1 MFNLFRRLRKAPDMP
16 AVLLLSGLPPEQNA
30 LLLSSAPPGFQT
42 RWLSSRAPVEE
53 KLQAVAD
60 ADFLLLWGSAV
71 EESVVRAA
79 PRLRL
84 IQILDAG
91 YEHVD
96 LDLCATLGVPV
107 ANNGGANSWSVA
119 ELTVALM
126 LAVLR
131 RLVEADRSVRA
142 GRWRGDIKGHEL
154 YELAGKTVGIIG
166 LGHIGKKVAQ
176 RLHAF
181 ETDLTYFDPVPDED
195 LEAALGMRRLQLDDL
210 LREADIVT
218 LHVPLSP
225 ATRGLLGRR
234 ELALMQPDAV
244 LINTCRGDVLDEEA
258 LVETLSQGRLR
269 GAGLDVLTQEPCG
282 PDHPL
287 AALPIVVLP
296 PHFGG
301 ASYDSLLRRARF
313 VWSNVQAVWNGGEA
327 QSVIRTDEPGLS
339 QGPVRGIR

>member
-1 MFNLFRRLRKAPDMP
+1 MGKAPDTA
-16 AVLLLSGLPPEQNA
+16 AVLLLSGLSPEQNA
-30 LLLSSAPPGFQT
+30 ILLSSAPPGFQT
-42 RWLSSRAPVEE
+42 RWLSSRAPIEE
-53 KLQAVAD
+53 KLRAVAD
-60 ADFLLLWGSAV
+60 ADFVLLWGSAV

-96 LDLCATLGVPV
+96 LDLCAALGVPV

-142 GRWRGDIKGHEL
+142 GRWRGDIKSHEL
-154 YELAGKTVGIIG
+154 YELAGKTVGIVG

-181 ETDLTYFDPVPDED
+181 ETDLTYFDPVPDRD
-195 LEAALGMRRLQLDDL
+195 LEAALEMRRLPLDDL
-210 LREADIVT
+210 LRAADIVT
-218 LHVPLSP
+218 LHVPLTP

-234 ELALMQPDAV
+234 EIALMRPEAV
-244 LINTCRGDVLDEEA
+244 LINTCRGDVLDEAA
-258 LVETLSQGRLR
+258 LVEALCQGRLR
-269 GAGLDVLTQEPCG
+269 GAGLDVFTQEPCG
-282 PDHPL
+282 ADHPL
-287 AALPIVVLP
+287 AAFPNVVLT
-296 PHFGG
+296 PHMAG
-301 ASYDSLLRRARF
+301 ATHESVLRRARF
-313 VWSNVQAVWNGGEA
+313 VWSNVQAVWEGRQP
-327 QSVIRTDEPGLS
+327 QSVVQTGEPGLS
-339 QGPVRGIR
+339 QELVPGGR